1 MQPHKMRRVAGQS
14 FNHESA
20 VMHVTG
26 TALYT
31 DDIPEQRNTLY
42 AVLGLAQQANAAIRS
57 LDLSAVKAA
66 PGVIDVVTLD
76 DVPGHKYVGPMVD
89 DEPVFADGVTQYIG
103 QPLFAVA
110 ATSHELAR
118 RAARLATVEYGP
130 ADPVLTVEEGVAR
143 KLWVLPPVT
152 LRSGDVEKKLDEGP
166 YRHQGDF
173 YCGGQ
178 EQFYLE
184 GQIAYAIPVENG
196 DMHLHSSTQH
206 PSEMQ
211 SLVARVLN
219 QSAHT
224 IRVEC
229 RRMGGGFGGKESQS
243 WPFAAAAAL
252 LARKTGRPVKL
263 RVDRD
268 DDFMITGK
276 RHDFRVLYDVSYT
289 SDGLIRAIKFEH
301 QLRCGYSADLSRA
314 VADRQVFHTD
324 NTYYLDTF
332 EIHSLRVKT
341 HTQSN
346 TAFRGFGGP
355 QGILAIE
362 YVIDDI
368 ALRLGLDPLDVRKL
382 NFYGRKQRNI
392 TPYSMLIE
400 DNVIHELVDQLEAS
414 SDYRSRRRQ
423 IQDFNAQSPVLKK
436 GLALVPVKF
445 GISFTATHLNQAG
458 ALLHIYTDGSVLIN
472 HGGTEM
478 GQGLHTKVAQVV
490 AEELGL
496 DIERVRVSS
505 TDTSKVANTSATAAS
520 TGTDLNGMAAQD
532 AARRVKQGLVGYAA
546 EHYGCD
552 PDSVI
557 FSDNHVI
564 CGPDVIVPFVE
575 FVQAAY
581 MARVPLWSSG
591 FYRTPKIHYDFNT
604 LSGRPFYYFAY
615 GAACS
620 EVIIDTLTGESR
632 LLRADILYDAGRP
645 LNPAVDLGQIEGGFI
660 QGAGWLT
667 SEELWWNKDGR
678 LMTHAPSTYKIPS
691 VSDCPPVMNI
701 KFFDNANTV
710 DNVYQSKA
718 VGEPPLPTAIS
729 VFLAIRD
736 AIASTAEAGTM
747 PPLVAP
753 ATPENILNAL
763 EAVLT
768 PEGVPA
774 YTAGLWMT
782 PGTSASTTVA
792 RFQDPGAGQPLPEDG
807 TR

>member
-1 MQPHKMRRVAGQS
+1 MHPGKHRGAAGQS
-14 FNHESA
+14 VIHESA
-20 VMHVTG
+20 AMHVTG
-26 TALYT
+26 SARYV
-31 DDIPEQRNTLY
+31 DDIPEQRGTVY
-42 AVLGLAQQANAAIRS
+42 AALGLAAKANAAI
-57 LDLSAVKAA
+57 LAMDLSAVRAA
-66 PGVIDVVTLD
+66 PGVVGVVTLD
-76 DVPGHKYVGPMVD
+76 DVPGTKVVGPMVA
-89 DEPVFADGVTQYIG
+89 DEPVFADRVAQYVG

-110 ATSHELAR
+110 AVTYEQARNAAR
-118 RAARLATVEYGP
+118 RAVIDYGN

-152 LRSGDVEKKLDEGP
+152 LRRGDVEQKLDEGP
-166 YRHQGDF
+166 CRHQGNF

-178 EQFYLE
+178 EHFYLE
-184 GQIAYAIPVENG
+184 GQIAYVIPDEDG
-196 DMHLHSSTQH
+196 DMHVHCSTQH

-211 SLVARVLN
+211 FLVAQVLN
-219 QSAHT
+219 QPAHT
-224 IRVEC
+224 IRVES

-243 WPFAAAAAL
+243 WQFATAAAL
-252 LARKTGRPVKL
+252 LARTLGSPVKL
-263 RVDRD
+263 RADRD

-276 RHDFRVLYDVSYT
+276 RHDFRVRYDVAYT
-289 SDGLIRAIKFEH
+289 TDGLIRAIKFEH

-332 EIHSLRVKT
+332 QIHSLRVKT

-362 YVIDDI
+362 HVIDDI
-368 ALRLGLDPLDVRKL
+368 ARRLGLDALDVRKL
-382 NFYGRKQRNI
+382 NFYGRKQRNL
-392 TPYSMLIE
+392 TPYGMTIQ

-414 SDYRSRRRQ
+414 CDYRHRRRQ
-423 IQDFNAQSPVLKK
+423 IQAFNDQSPILKK
-436 GLALVPVKF
+436 GMALVPVKF

-496 DIERVRVSS
+496 DTRRVKVSS

-520 TGTDLNGMAAQD
+520 TGTDLNGMAARD
-532 AARRVKQGLVGYAA
+532 AARKIKQGLAQYAA
-546 EHYGCD
+546 QRYGCD
-552 PDSVI
+552 PDDVV
-557 FSDNHVI
+557 FHDNQVL
-564 CGPDVIVPFVE
+564 CGDRARLAFTD
-575 FVQAAY
+575 FVQEAY

-591 FYRTPKIHYDFNT
+591 FYRTPKIHYDFDT

-615 GAACS
+615 GAACA
-620 EVIIDTLTGESR
+620 EVIIDTLTGENR
-632 LLRADILYDAGRP
+632 LLRADILYDAGRS

-660 QGAGWLT
+660 QGMGWLT
-667 SEELWWNKDGR
+667 TEELWWNKDGR

-691 VSDCPPVMNI
+691 VSDCPPVMNVE
-701 KFFDNANTV
+701 FFDNTNIE

-736 AIASTAEAGTM
+736 AIASVAEPGTL

-753 ATPENILNAL
+753 ATPEHILDAL
-763 EAVLT
+763 EAVLM
-768 PEGVPA
+768 PEGEPA
-774 YTAGLWMT
+774 CVVAPWMAAQ
-782 PGTSASTTVA
+782 GSGASVVG
-792 RFQDPGAGQPLPEDG
+792 RFIDEGGNASQSDDDKA
-807 TR
+807 